1 MSVGLTDNLRPLR
14 AEAHLVSTFRLEPE
28 HFHLTT
34 GTFNLIVK
42 DRIAS
47 RLSGAPSVRTSSRH
61 RRESVRPR
69 NLSKL
74 SRRRKRCQPAEAT
87 GFPPV
92 FHKQRGVRS
101 IAWRTLAT
109 RDETLPLP
117 SLVFSAQ
124 AEAEDSELIKDRL
137 EVLLFAK
144 PFRDLVPECGPRD
157 PGPNGG
163 LLNWM
168 PRAAATMRKQA
179 LTRSHCPRLW
189 CLYQN
194 GQSCAR
200 GNQEKHLN
208 GTATEVK
215 TRRIAEVRLQR
226 LQP

>member
-1 MSVGLTDNLRPLR
+1 
-14 AEAHLVSTFRLEPE
+14 VSTFRLEPE

-47 RLSGAPSVRTSSRH
+47 RLSGAPSVRTNPRH

-74 SRRRKRCQPAEAT
+74 SRRRERCQPAEAT

-92 FHKQRGVRS
+92 FNSTGGS
-101 IAWRTLAT
+101 IHTLENPLRTRRNA
-109 RDETLPLP
+109 LPLP
-117 SLVFSAQ
+117 LPGSAQ
-124 AEAEDSELIKDRL
+124 AEAEDYELIKDRL

-157 PGPNGG
+157 PGSNGG

-168 PRAAATMRKQA
+168 PRAAARTHRQA
-179 LTRSHCPRLW
+179 LTHSHCPRS
-189 CLYQN
+189 CRLYQN
-194 GQSCAR
+194 ERSCAR
-200 GNQEKHLN
+200 GNLEKHS
-208 GTATEVK
+208 TS
-215 TRRIAEVRLQR
+215 TRHEGHGEGKSDCRSQIAEVNPRAPGGIEFPSR
-226 LQP
+226 RR